1 MAIRIRFD
9 AAGNPEEPTVILAKR
24 NGEKLGQIDARSI
37 DISDALNDAS
47 EMSFKVY
54 KYLDGKEC
62 DIWDEITNFKLIY
75 CIEWNAWFEIEVEL
89 DESDETVKTV
99 FGTELE
105 HAELGQIMLYTI
117 EINTETDIA
126 REDYKEPTVLFDE
139 TNPEISLLNRIM
151 EKAPHYEITHVDSS
165 IAPIQRTF
173 TFDNTSLY
181 DAFQDIAEEIQC
193 IFILQARSDE
203 DGNLRR
209 TVEVYDLL
217 PHCKECDYRGES
229 VSDYVGLCP
238 DCAKKGVRTQ
248 LEEGYGEDTTI
259 FVTTDELADDIGFTT
274 DTDAV
279 KNCFKLEAGDDLM
292 TATIRNCNPN
302 GTDYL
307 WYFSDDMKHDMS
319 VELVN
324 KIESYDELYQ
334 YYQNDHVVMET
345 ANDALT
351 KYNELVTKYKSF
363 RDDLETISVPIKG
376 YPALMNAYYN
386 TIDMNLYLTSSMM
399 PSPETM
405 ETDAKE
411 EANKL
416 TTDNLSPVAVQ
427 NIDIISN
434 ATADNAVLSIARLVV
449 DSRFKVSVLTSTV
462 VHAVERVTW
471 TGQFEVKN
479 YYDDEDVATT
489 GNVVVVI
496 NDDYVEFVR
505 QKVNKQLSR
514 DTESEVDIVGLF
526 ALDQAEFVNELR
538 KYSLNR
544 LKSFHTACQAAIDIL
559 IEQGIADKE
568 TWSSGDPNLYDDLY
582 LPYMRKLDAINTE
595 LKLREEEIAIVVG
608 KRDADGDLTVKGL
621 QNYLDDYR
629 TEIHEALDFEKYL
642 GTEMWHDFCAYRRE
656 DKYSNDNY
664 ISDALSNTELFD
676 KAQEF
681 LERATKE
688 IHKAAEQQHSISSDL
703 KNLLVI
709 DKFKPLVEHFSVG
722 NWLRIMVD
730 DKLYKLRLIQ
740 YEIDY
745 DNIEEISVDFS
756 DVIRS
761 KGSASD
767 IQDVLEQAS
776 SMATSYESIKHQAE
790 QGANGNDK
798 LNGWVNEG
806 LSLTNVA
813 IVGDAE
819 NQNFVLGPTGLL
831 AREYLP
837 ITDTYDDRQLK
848 IINRGLYVTDDD
860 WMTARAGIGNFL
872 FWNPKTKE
880 YESAYGVIADT
891 IVGNIILSQEVG
903 IYNKNNS
910 ITMDEDGFCITTNAD
925 GDIDQNIF
933 TIQKE
938 VKDSAGVSTIE
949 KLLYVDENGNLNIN
963 GGVYINNSSSS
974 KVTIEDAT
982 NPDNIITET
991 NSVIQ
996 SLRVDLTG
1004 LESSYNE
1011 TKQTV
1016 SDLGVDVSTLSSNI
1030 KQLPGQ
1036 ITAEVSSLRN
1046 YVDGNYYN
1054 KAYIDMLPD
1063 SITSTVESSISDSYY
1078 SKTEINQLPSGLQV
1092 TIQNKIT
1099 NSLNNRIDELETYF
1113 DFSTS
1118 GLTVGTSGL
1127 SSSIRMGSDGKLYI
1141 FRNNRNKMVIGDNIE
1156 FYNNSGTLQY
1166 TMGANNGNY
1175 TDYFFINAQN
1185 WGGFYFHGGDSLLK
1199 THDSGFDM
1207 SSWKHG
1213 FSVNHCAIESHS
1225 FSPSNR
1231 TGGFKYNFAA
1241 MVQGSY
1247 IQYICIYYYSKDYAH
1262 KRQMVKFPV
1271 IYGSTVSASLFI
1283 ASAEPSEMYL
1293 ISETVNVT
1301 ISSSILQISRNVGAT
1316 GRAALQPGNTVQYNS
1331 SATLLPLFY
1340 IERIVLCVGTTDA
1353 YLSDG
1358 SLSA

>member
-1 MAIRIRFD
+1 MAIKIMFD

-37 DISDALNDAS
+37 DISDSLNDAS

-62 DIWDEITNFKLIY
+62 AIWDEITNFKLIY
-75 CIEWNAWFEIEVEL
+75 CMEWNAWFEIEVEL

-99 FGTELE
+99 FATELE

-259 FVTTDELADDIGFTT
+259 FVTADELADDIGFTT

-307 WYFSDDMKHDMS
+307 WYFSDDMKHDMP
-319 VELVN
+319 VELVD

-405 ETDAKE
+405 ETDAKK

-434 ATADNAVLSIARLVV
+434 ATADNAILSIARLVV

-544 LKSFHTACQAAIDIL
+544 LKAFHTACQAAIDIL

-595 LKLREEEIAIVVG
+595 LKLREEEIEIVVG

-642 GTEMWHDFCAYRRE
+642 GTELWHDFCAYRRE

-664 ISDALSNTELFD
+664 ISDALSNTELFA

-681 LERATKE
+681 LERATEE

-761 KGSASD
+761 NSSASD

-991 NSVIQ
+991 NSIIHN
-996 SLRVDLTG
+996 LRVDLNG

-1011 TKQTV
+1011 TKATV
-1016 SDLGVDVSTLSSNI
+1016 SKLGVDVSTLSSNVN
-1030 KQLPGQ
+1030 QLPGK

-1078 SKTEINQLPSGLQV
+1078 SKTEINQLPDQL
-1092 TIQNKIT
+1092 KIT
-1099 NSLNNRIDELETYF
+1099 IENELIKTYF
-1113 DFSTS
+1113 NFDDD

-1127 SSSIRMGSDGKLYI
+1127 PSSIRMGSDGKLYI
-1141 FRNNRNKMVIGDNIE
+1141 FRNNRNKMVVGDNIE
-1156 FYNNSGTLQY
+1156 FYSNNGTLAFRMGVNDSSYSNRFYIDASRFGGIEFNSGDSTL
-1166 TMGANNGNY
+1166 TM
-1175 TDYFFINAQN
+1175 
-1185 WGGFYFHGGDSLLK
+1185 SV
-1199 THDSGFDM
+1199 SGFSF
-1207 SSWKHG
+1207 SSFHTG
-1213 FSVNHCAIESHS
+1213 FSINNCSAVEGVSYKVNSDGTWDTEI
-1225 FSPSNR
+1225 
-1231 TGGFKYNFAA
+1231 
-1241 MVQGSY
+1241 
-1247 IQYICIYYYSKDYAH
+1247 D
-1262 KRQMVKFPV
+1262 
-1271 IYGSTVSASLFI
+1271 
-1283 ASAEPSEMYL
+1283 
-1293 ISETVNVT
+1293 
-1301 ISSSILQISRNVGAT
+1301 SRVDVE
-1316 GRAALQPGNTVQYNS
+1316 TVQYVVIYYHAADGFGGDAHYS
-1331 SATLLPLFY
+1331 IKVPVTY
-1340 IERIVLCVGTTDA
+1340 GGTTVTNLVGACGTNVDNTPA
-1353 YLSDG
+1353 MYVMSDQIRVRVSGKSIYINRGWGVTARSVIRSSNNGG
-1358 SLSA
+1358 SSTNAGPGTLFVIDYINICSG

>member
-1 MAIRIRFD
+1 MAIKINFD
-9 AAGNPEEPTVILAKR
+9 AAGNPETPTFVLAKR
-24 NGEKLGQIDARSI
+24 NGEKMGQIPAKE
-37 DISDALNDAS
+37 ISVSDSLNDAP
-47 EMSFKVY
+47 EISFTVY
-54 KYLDGKEC
+54 KTLDGVEC
-62 DIWDEITNFKLIY
+62 PIWDEITNFKLVY
-75 CIEWNAWFEIEVEL
+75 CVEWNAWFEITVEL
-89 DESDETVKTV
+89 DESNDIMKTV

-117 EINTETDIA
+117 EINTENDIT
-126 REDYKEPTVLFDE
+126 RDDYKEPTVLFNE

-173 TFDNTSLY
+173 SFDDISLY

-193 IFILQARSDE
+193 IFILQAKSDE
-203 DGNLRR
+203 NGKLRR

-229 VSDYVGLCP
+229 VSDYVGFCP
-238 DCAKKGVRTQ
+238 DCAAEDVETQ

-259 FVTTDELADDIGFTT
+259 FVTSDELADSIGLTT

-307 WYFSDDMKHDMS
+307 WYFSDDMKHDMP
-319 VELVN
+319 VELVD
-324 KIESYDELYQ
+324 KIESYDEVYD
-334 YYQNDHVVMET
+334 YYQNDHIVMET

-351 KYNELVTKYKSF
+351 KYNELVKKYQAF
-363 RDDLETISVPIKG
+363 RKDLETVDVPIKG

-405 ETDAKE
+405 ETDAKK
-411 EANKL
+411 EAEKL

-427 NIDIISN
+427 NLDIISN
-434 ATADNAVLSIARLVV
+434 VTADNAVLAMARLVV
-449 DSRFKVSVLTSTV
+449 DTRFKVKITTSTV
-462 VHAVERVTW
+462 VKATERVTW
-471 TGQFEVKN
+471 TGSFEVTN
-479 YYDDEDVATT
+479 YYDDEDVA
-489 GNVVVVI
+489 NANDVVVVI
-496 NDDYVEFVR
+496 NDNYVEFVR
-505 QKVNKQLSR
+505 QKVDKQLSR
-514 DTESEVDIVGLF
+514 DTDNEVDIVGLF

-568 TWSSGDPNLYDDLY
+568 TWSGGETNLYDDLY
-582 LPYMRKLDAINTE
+582 LPYMRKLEAINTE
-595 LKLREEEIAIVVG
+595 LKLREEEIQVVVG
-608 KRDADGDLTVKGL
+608 KQDADGDYVVKGL

-629 TEIHEALDFEKYL
+629 DEIQEALDFEKYL
-642 GTEMWHDFCAYRRE
+642 GEDMWHDFCAYRRE
-656 DKYSNDNY
+656 DKYTNDNY
-664 ISDALSNTELFD
+664 ISDALDNGQLFD

-681 LERATKE
+681 LERATEE
-688 IHKAAEQQHSISSDL
+688 IHKSAEQQHSISSDL

-709 DKFKPLVEHFSVG
+709 DRFKPLVEHFSVG
-722 NWLRIMVD
+722 NWLRAMVD
-730 DKLYKLRLIQ
+730 NKVYKLRLIQ

-756 DVIRS
+756 DVIKS
-761 KGSASD
+761 KDSASD
-767 IQDVLEQAS
+767 VQDILDQAQ

-790 QGANGNDK
+790 QGADGNDK
-798 LNGWVNEG
+798 LTGWVNEG
-806 LSLTNVA
+806 LSLTNIA

-891 IVGNIILSQEVG
+891 IVGNVILSEEVG

-925 GDIDQNIF
+925 GDINQNIF

-991 NSVIQ
+991 NSIIQ
-996 SLRVDLTG
+996 SLRIDIDG
-1004 LESSYNE
+1004 LESSYATTSE
-1011 TKQTV
+1011 TISNLGIRTESLE
-1016 SDLGVDVSTLSSNI
+1016 SDI
-1030 KQLPGQ
+1030 KQIPGQ
-1036 ITAEVSSLRN
+1036 ITAEVTSLKN
-1046 YVDGNYYN
+1046 DIEANYYDR
-1054 KAYIDMLPD
+1054 AYIDLLPGQ
-1063 SITSTVESSISDSYY
+1063 ITSSVETSISDNYY
-1078 SKTEINQLPSGLQV
+1078 SKTEINQLPDQLRI
-1092 TIQNKIT
+1092 TIENDLI
-1099 NSLNNRIDELETYF
+1099 ETYLRF
-1113 DFSTS
+1113 DPYT
-1118 GLTVGTSGL
+1118 GLTVGKEGEI
-1127 SSSIRMGSDGKLYI
+1127 SSVRMSNDGEFQVLRGNYT
-1141 FRNNRNKMVIGDNIE
+1141 KMVIGDNIQ
-1156 FYNNSGTLQY
+1156 FYN
-1166 TMGANNGNY
+1166 
-1175 TDYFFINAQN
+1175 
-1185 WGGFYFHGGDSLLK
+1185 
-1199 THDSGFDM
+1199 DSGDLLFTISAGETQNDQTLIIQGASTWHDGFTIVNGDNKFTGGSDGYSF
-1207 SSWKHG
+1207 SSWRNG
-1213 FSVNHCAIESHS
+1213 FSVGSVSAVEVARYVFNS
-1225 FSPSNR
+1225 
-1231 TGGFKYNFAA
+1231 TGECNADISGLVDPDNVEY
-1241 MVQGSY
+1241 VV
-1247 IQYICIYYYSKDYAH
+1247 IYYRIRESDSSTFGNNANYSLKVPLQ
-1262 KRQMVKFPV
+1262 R
-1271 IYGSTVSASLFI
+1271 GSTVRTHLNGMGVQSGAVYLFGEYI
-1283 ASAEPSEMYL
+1283 Y
-1293 ISETVNVT
+1293 VT
-1301 ISSSILQISRNVGAT
+1301 LSGDTLTISRNVNGMRVRCGLT
-1316 GRAALQPGNTVQYNS
+1316 GNGVGINNSIASVFQIDYVTVC
-1331 SATLLPLFY
+1331 A
-1340 IERIVLCVGTTDA
+1340 
-1353 YLSDG
+1353 
-1358 SLSA
+1358 

>member
-1 MAIRIRFD
+1 MAIKIMFD

-37 DISDALNDAS
+37 DISDSLNDAS

-62 DIWDEITNFKLIY
+62 AIWDEITNFKLIY

-89 DESDETVKTV
+89 DESNETVKTV
-99 FGTELE
+99 FATELE

-126 REDYKEPTVLFDE
+126 REDYKEPTVLFNE

-181 DAFQDIAEEIQC
+181 DAFQDIAKEIQC

-259 FVTTDELADDIGFTT
+259 FVTADELADDIGFTT

-307 WYFSDDMKHDMS
+307 WYFSDDMKHDMP
-319 VELVN
+319 VELVD

-405 ETDAKE
+405 ETDAKK
-411 EANKL
+411 EAEKL

-595 LKLREEEIAIVVG
+595 LKLREEEIEVVVG

-681 LERATKE
+681 LERATEE

-745 DNIEEISVDFS
+745 DSIEEISVDFS
-756 DVIRS
+756 DVISS
-761 KGSASD
+761 KSSASD

-991 NSVIQ
+991 NSIIQ
-996 SLRVDLTG
+996 SLRVDINGLKSSYATTNETVSQLG
-1004 LESSYNE
+1004 IKTTALESQIAQMPGEISASV
-1011 TKQTV
+1011 TKSV
-1016 SDLGVDVSTLSSNI
+1016 MDEVGKNYYDKAYIDL
-1030 KQLPGQ
+1030 LPGQ
-1036 ITAEVSSLRN
+1036 ITVS
-1046 YVDGNYYN
+1046 
-1054 KAYIDMLPD
+1054 
-1063 SITSTVESSISDSYY
+1063 VEESISDDYY
-1078 SKTEINQLPSGLQV
+1078 SKLEINALPNGLYTSIKSQITNALDNRIEEIESYVYWTASGLKVGRKDRSEAALISTDGSFQV
-1092 TIQNKIT
+1092 LNGSRQILVVGNNIQFYK
-1099 NSLNNRIDELETYF
+1099 NN
-1113 DFSTS
+1113 
-1118 GLTVGTSGL
+1118 
-1127 SSSIRMGSDGKLYI
+1127 
-1141 FRNNRNKMVIGDNIE
+1141 
-1156 FYNNSGTLQY
+1156 GTLAFR
-1166 TMGANNGNY
+1166 MGANDSGYSNLFYIYAGG
-1175 TDYFFINAQN
+1175 
-1185 WGGFYFHGGDSLLK
+1185 WGGFDFHGGDSRLIMNN
-1199 THDSGFDM
+1199 SGLSF
-1207 SSWKHG
+1207 SSSHTG
-1213 FSVNHCAIESHS
+1213 FSINECSAVEGASYRVNSDGTWDTSISARVDE
-1225 FSPSNR
+1225 PSVQYVVIYYHAADGFGGDAHYSIKVPVTYGDTTVTNL
-1231 TGGFKYNFAA
+1231 TGACGVSAGSTAA
-1241 MVQGSY
+1241 MYIMSEQISVRISGSHVY
-1247 IQYICIYYYSKDYAH
+1247 INRGWGVMARS
-1262 KRQMVKFPV
+1262 V
-1271 IYGSTVSASLFI
+1271 IRSSGSSTNDNPETLGTLFI
-1283 ASAEPSEMYL
+1283 
-1293 ISETVNVT
+1293 ID
-1301 ISSSILQISRNVGAT
+1301 
-1316 GRAALQPGNTVQYNS
+1316 
-1331 SATLLPLFY
+1331 Y
-1340 IERIVLCVGTTDA
+1340 INICSG
-1353 YLSDG
+1353 
-1358 SLSA
+1358 